1 MQHDYYTHTVF
12 YHKLTISNFKDMD
25 QLIELDRIDEEE
37 RVQEIL
43 DEMDNLN
50 YSSSEGIHLDFLY
63 VFDTTRNRQ

>member
-1 MQHDYYTHTVF
+1 
-12 YHKLTISNFKDMD
+12 MD

-50 YSSSEGIHLDFLY
+50 YSSSEGIYLDFLY